1 MSEFTGERVIPG
13 QVEPDLWAEHVA
25 RYAFA
30 ARFAAG
36 KRVLDLGCGTGY
48 GTSELAKYATEAVG
62 VDIAPEA
69 IDYAAEHY
77 RNARF
82 LLGSAADAHVEEESF
97 DLVTSFELIEHL
109 SDPRSLMEQAKNAL
123 HPSGLFIVSTPN
135 KLYYAE
141 ARGDSGPNPFHE
153 HEFEYLEFAYALRE
167 VFPYVKVLLQDRLES
182 FAFYEPGAEANGG
195 SQVLRATNDVTA
207 ANFFVAICSRE
218 PVPYIPPFV
227 YVPSAANLLRE
238 RETHIHKLEDELK
251 QVHTWLA
258 ETTAARDELLA
269 RQAALEDD
277 LQDKTQWAK
286 DLQSSLAAAQ
296 TRVVE
301 VQDEFTAYQ
310 REATRV
316 TGELNAVLDALNVEV
331 KKNAEWAI
339 ETNRKLERHLKE
351 HREHLAEHAETVKL
365 LDKAEATVVERSKWA
380 QRMSTEADELRGRLE
395 QVRRSRWVKLG
406 RAAGLGPE
414 LKS

>member
-1 MSEFTGERVIPG
+1 VSEFTGERVIPG
-13 QVEPDLWAEHVA
+13 AVEPDLWAEHIA

-48 GTSELAKYATEAVG
+48 GTAELAKYATESVG

-69 IDYAAEHY
+69 IDYATENY

-82 LLGSAADAHVEEESF
+82 VLGSAADAHVDEGSF

-109 SDPRSLMEQAKNAL
+109 ADPRSLIEQAKRAL
-123 HPSGLFIVSTPN
+123 QPNGLFIVSTPN

-182 FAFYEPGAEANGG
+182 LAFYEPGAEANGG
-195 SQVLRATNDVTA
+195 SQVLRATNDATA

-238 RETHIHKLEDELK
+238 RETHIHKLEAELE
-251 QVHTWLA
+251 QVRAWFA
-258 ETTAARDELLA
+258 ETTTARDELLS
-269 RQAALEDD
+269 RQLMLEAD
-277 LQDKTQWAK
+277 LQDKTRWAGE
-286 DLQSSLAAAQ
+286 LQSSLSAAQ
-296 TRVVE
+296 SRIVE
-301 VQDEFTAYQ
+301 VQDEFTAHQ

-316 TGELNAVLDALNVEV
+316 TGELNAVLDALNIELRR
-331 KKNAEWAI
+331 NAEWAI
-339 ETNRKLERHLKE
+339 ETDRKLKQHLK
-351 HREHLAEHAETVKL
+351 EHAETVKL
-365 LDKAEATVVERSKWA
+365 LDKAEETVVERTKWA
-380 QRMSTEADELRGRLE
+380 QRMSAEADELRAQLE
-395 QVRRSRWVKLG
+395 QARQSRWVKLG
-406 RAAGLGPE
+406 RSVGLGPD